1 MRAAAGNPRWGRDA
15 ESHRAGTE
23 VPGSQGSFTRRSKN
37 HDWTWAR
44 EPKTRPRRSLVR
56 AGFVFLAV
64 GCQLL
69 NVTLRIGTG
78 RLTRMAQ
85 PLSFEALS
93 SSQYVLSSA
102 ENFVLYVLLE
112 AVARGKGGGRLPLN
126 LGVVIDRSGSMY
138 DEQRLEFVVDAVKF
152 LADSLAPEDKVA
164 IVAFADSAKVI
175 VSPEQA
181 HNRDSV
187 RRAVDEIDLLDIGG
201 GTQMALGMRAAIDEV
216 KKSLDATRLNRVLV
230 LTDGQTYEETACI
243 DLVQQNR
250 EQISFSTIGVG
261 VEFNEKLLMR
271 LAQDSNGKYHFIG
284 NPAEIPNIFED
295 ELLGLRSVTVR
306 NGRIDVTLS
315 QGVQIRE
322 SFRASPEI
330 YAMGS
335 PLVGED
341 RKISY
346 DIGDLE
352 TAIPGSVLLT
362 LVLPPRNPG
371 NVRILQSAFHYEI
384 PGTGEAEATCELAIE
399 YTLDRTLTSKRNG
412 RVMSL
417 VDQVSIAKLQAKAEE
432 ELKAGNVDRAT
443 RLLGNAIQGTQRLG
457 LSKATQALA
466 GLLDQVKKTQT
477 LQTKAAKTTL
487 LQAQAVVRKTQM
499 LDPEALKDFG
509 KPE

>member
-1 MRAAAGNPRWGRDA
+1 MP
-15 ESHRAGTE
+15 
-23 VPGSQGSFTRRSKN
+23 
-37 HDWTWAR
+37 
-44 EPKTRPRRSLVR
+44 
-56 AGFVFLAV
+56 
-64 GCQLL
+64 
-69 NVTLRIGTG
+69 
-78 RLTRMAQ
+78 Q

-93 SSQYVLSSA
+93 SSQHVLSSA

-138 DEQRLEFVVDAVKF
+138 DEQRLEFVVEAVKF
-152 LADSLAPEDKVA
+152 LADSLSPEDKVS
-164 IVAFADSAKVI
+164 IVAFADTAKVI
-175 VSPEQA
+175 VAPDQA

-201 GTQMALGMRAAIDEV
+201 GAQMALGMKAAIDEV
-216 KKSLDATRLNRVLV
+216 KKNLDASRLNRVLV

-250 EQISFSTIGVG
+250 EQISFSTMGVG

-271 LAQDSNGKYHFIG
+271 LAQDSNAKYHFIG
-284 NPAEIPNIFED
+284 NPAEIPSIFED
-295 ELLGLRSVTVR
+295 ELLGLRSITVR

-352 TAIPGSVLLT
+352 TGIPGSVLLT

-371 NVRILQSAFHYEI
+371 NVRILQSTFHYEI
-384 PGTGEAEATCELAIE
+384 PGTGEAQVTCELAIE

-457 LSKATQALA
+457 LSKATQALS

>member
-1 MRAAAGNPRWGRDA
+1 
-15 ESHRAGTE
+15 
-23 VPGSQGSFTRRSKN
+23 
-37 HDWTWAR
+37 
-44 EPKTRPRRSLVR
+44 
-56 AGFVFLAV
+56 
-64 GCQLL
+64 
-69 NVTLRIGTG
+69 
-78 RLTRMAQ
+78 
-85 PLSFEALS
+85 
-93 SSQYVLSSA
+93 
-102 ENFVLYVLLE
+102 
-112 AVARGKGGGRLPLN
+112 
-126 LGVVIDRSGSMY
+126 
-138 DEQRLEFVVDAVKF
+138 
-152 LADSLAPEDKVA
+152 
-164 IVAFADSAKVI
+164 
-175 VSPEQA
+175 
-181 HNRDSV
+181 
-187 RRAVDEIDLLDIGG
+187 
-201 GTQMALGMRAAIDEV
+201 
-216 KKSLDATRLNRVLV
+216 
-230 LTDGQTYEETACI
+230 
-243 DLVQQNR
+243 
-250 EQISFSTIGVG
+250 
-261 VEFNEKLLMR
+261 
-271 LAQDSNGKYHFIG
+271 
-284 NPAEIPNIFED
+284 
-295 ELLGLRSVTVR
+295 
-306 NGRIDVTLS
+306 VTLS

-352 TAIPGSVLLT
+352 TGIPGSVLLT

-371 NVRILQSAFHYEI
+371 SVRILQSTFHYEV
-384 PGTGEAEATCELAIE
+384 PGTGEAEATCDLAIE

-487 LQAQAVVRKTQM
+487 LEAQAVVRKTQM
-499 LDPEALKDFG
+499 LDPDALKDFG

>member
-1 MRAAAGNPRWGRDA
+1 MP
-15 ESHRAGTE
+15 
-23 VPGSQGSFTRRSKN
+23 
-37 HDWTWAR
+37 
-44 EPKTRPRRSLVR
+44 
-56 AGFVFLAV
+56 
-64 GCQLL
+64 QL
-69 NVTLRIGTG
+69 
-78 RLTRMAQ
+78 
-85 PLSFEALS
+85 LSFEALAS
-93 SSQYVLSSA
+93 SEHVLSSA

-138 DEQRLEFVVDAVKF
+138 DEQRLDFVIEAVKF
-152 LADSLAPEDKVA
+152 LANNLAPEDKVS
-164 IVAFADSAKVI
+164 IVAFADSARVM
-175 VSPEQA
+175 VTPEQA
-181 HNRDSV
+181 RNRDAV
-187 RRAVDEIDLLDIGG
+187 LRAINDIDQLEIGG

-216 KKSLDATRLNRVLV
+216 KKNLDPGRLNRVLV

-243 DLVQQNR
+243 DLVGQNR
-250 EQISFSTIGVG
+250 DQISFSTMGVG

-284 NPAEIPNIFED
+284 NSAEIPNIFED

-352 TAIPGSVLLT
+352 AGVPGSVMLT
-362 LVLPPRNPG
+362 LVLPPRKPG
-371 NVRILQSAFHYEI
+371 AVRILQSTFHYEV
-384 PGTGEAEATCELAIE
+384 PGTGEAEATCDLAVE

-457 LSKATQALA
+457 NTKATQALA

-477 LQTKAAKTTL
+477 LQTRAAKTTL
-487 LQAQAVVRKTQM
+487 LEAQAVVRKTQM